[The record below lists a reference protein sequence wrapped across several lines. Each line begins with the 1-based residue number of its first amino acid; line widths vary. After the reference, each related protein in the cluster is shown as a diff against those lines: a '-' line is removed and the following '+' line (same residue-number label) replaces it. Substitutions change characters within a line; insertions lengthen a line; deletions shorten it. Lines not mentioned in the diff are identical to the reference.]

1 MRKFDQNS
9 AIIVIELQQM
19 LAEFG
24 HEIDTN
30 GGLNI
35 ADFYTADGVFAV
47 GDFTHTGHAAIRKF
61 YTDRAERART
71 TAKDGIR
78 VSCHTFTN
86 MRVSVQDKS
95 NATIH
100 FINVNCGGEGKPPVL
115 GPLAP
120 AMATT
125 CRMDCRREPDGIWR
139 IAWFGGVPVFVGND
153 PFVNKSLLKS

>member
-1 MRKFDQNS
+1 MRQFDQES
-9 AIIVIELQQM
+9 AIIAIELQHM

-24 HEIDTN
+24 HEVDN

-35 ADFYTADGVFAV
+35 TNFYTEDGCFAV
-47 GDFTHTGHAAIRKF
+47 GDFAHNGHAAIRKF
-61 YTDRAERART
+61 YSDRGERARSV
-71 TAKDGIR
+71 AKDGIR

-86 MRVSVQDKS
+86 VRVSIENKD
-95 NATIH
+95 NATID
-100 FINVNCGGEGKPPVL
+100 FINVNYGGEGHPPVL
-115 GPLAP
+115 GPIAP

-125 CRMDCRREPDGIWR
+125 CRMVCRREADGFWR